1 MLGRGAQNR
10 LARETVED
18 QFRARLYADTPLNN
32 PLTRQVKRAMARRA
46 AKAAKRKRKGK
57 S

>member
-1 MLGRGAQNR
+1 MQGRGKQNR
-10 LARETVED
+10 LAREAVEE

-46 AKAAKRKRKGK
+46 AKIRKGK
-57 S
+57 